1 MSVQNVPFDVPNI
14 NAVYR
19 NPLKSTCELIQRKR
33 LICPDRGLSNWCQTS
48 LVKIGIN
55 GFGRIGR
62 CFFRA
67 AKRADLDIVAA
78 NDVMDVKTAAHLLK
92 YDSVFG
98 RLQSPVRVGAD
109 GFTVDG
115 KEVKILSIRDP
126 GEIPW
131 EKFDVD
137 IVVES
142 TGLFT
147 NRDAAAKHLNG
158 GAKKVLISAPAKN
171 PDITIVP
178 GVNLDKY
185 DPKKHIVISMASCT
199 TNCVT
204 PVVKVLHDSCTIK
217 HGFMTTVHAYTNDQ
231 KVLDLPHSDL
241 RRARAAAVS
250 IIPTSTGAAVAT
262 TDVLP
267 ELKGKLHGVALRV
280 PVPDGSIVDFV
291 AEVERDVTVDYV
303 NKAFQKAASG
313 PMQGVLEYSEE
324 PLVSVDIIGN
334 PHSAVFD
341 SLSTMVL
348 DNRLVKVFAWYDNEW
363 GYSNRLVDTVST
375 MSKYL

>member
-1 MSVQNVPFDVPNI
+1 VS
-14 NAVYR
+14 
-19 NPLKSTCELIQRKR
+19 
-33 LICPDRGLSNWCQTS
+33 
-48 LVKIGIN
+48 KIGIN

-67 AKRADLDIVAA
+67 ATGSGLNVVAV
-78 NDVMDVKTAAHLLK
+78 NDVMDAKTAAHLLK
-92 YDSVFG
+92 YDSVF
-98 RLQSPVRVGAD
+98 RRFQKPVSVGPD

-115 KEVKILSIRDP
+115 KDVKVLSVKDP
-126 GEIPW
+126 GEILW
-131 EKFDVD
+131 SKYGVD

-147 NRDAAAKHLNG
+147 NREMATKHMKG

-185 DPKKHIVISMASCT
+185 DPKKHDVVSLASCT

-204 PVVKVLHDSCTIK
+204 PVVKVLNDSCGIK
-217 HGFMTTVHAYTNDQ
+217 HGFMTTAHAYTNDQ
-231 KVLDLPHSDL
+231 RILDLPHQDL
-241 RRARAAAVS
+241 RRARAAALS

-262 TDVLP
+262 TEVIP
-267 ELKGKLHGVALRV
+267 ELKGKVHGVALRA

-291 AEVERDVTVDYV
+291 AEVNRDVTVDFV
-303 NKAFQKAASG
+303 NKAFHGAANG
-313 PMQGVLEYSEE
+313 PMKGVLEYSEE
-324 PLVSVDIIGN
+324 PLVSSDIIGN

-363 GYSNRLVDTVST
+363 GYSNRLVDMVQT
-375 MSKYL
+375 MSKYI

>member
-1 MSVQNVPFDVPNI
+1 M
-14 NAVYR
+14 A
-19 NPLKSTCELIQRKR
+19 
-33 LICPDRGLSNWCQTS
+33 
-48 LVKIGIN
+48 KIGIN

-67 AKRADLDIVAA
+67 AMNADLDIGAA
-78 NDVMDVKTAAHLLK
+78 NDVMDPKTAAHLLK

-98 RLQSPVRVGAD
+98 RLQREVHSEPD
-109 GFTVDG
+109 GLRVDG
-115 KEVKILSIRDP
+115 KQLRILSVKDP
-126 GEIPW
+126 AEIPW
-131 EKFDVD
+131 SKYGVD

-147 NRDAAAKHLNG
+147 NRDAAAKHMKG
-158 GAKKVLISAPAKN
+158 GARKVLISAPAKN

-185 DPKKHIVISMASCT
+185 DPKKHDVVSLASCT

-204 PVVKVLHDSCTIK
+204 PVVKVLNDSCGLK
-217 HGFMTTVHAYTNDQ
+217 HGFMTTAHAYTNDQ
-231 KVLDLPHSDL
+231 RILDLPHSDL
-241 RRARAAAVS
+241 RRARAAALS

-262 TDVLP
+262 TEVIP
-267 ELKGKLHGVALRV
+267 ELKGKVHGIALRV

-291 AEVERDVTVDYV
+291 GEVERDVNVGFV
-303 NKAFQKAASG
+303 NKAYFAAANG
-313 PMQGVLEYSEE
+313 PMKHILEYSDE
-324 PLVSVDIIGN
+324 PLVSSDIVGN

-363 GYSNRLVDTVST
+363 GYSNRLVDMVQT
-375 MSKYL
+375 MSKSL

>member
-1 MSVQNVPFDVPNI
+1 
-14 NAVYR
+14 
-19 NPLKSTCELIQRKR
+19 
-33 LICPDRGLSNWCQTS
+33 
-48 LVKIGIN
+48 LVKVGIN

-67 AKRADLDIVAA
+67 STGAGFEVVAV
-78 NDVMDVKTAAHLLK
+78 NDVTDAKTLAHLLK

-98 RLQSPVRVGAD
+98 RLQSPVKAGTNS
-109 GFTVDG
+109 FTVEG
-115 KEVKILSIRDP
+115 REVEVLSYRDP
-126 GEIPW
+126 AEIPW
-131 EKFDVD
+131 SKHGVD

-147 NRDAAAKHLNG
+147 NRDMAAKHMTG
-158 GAKKVLISAPAKN
+158 GAKKVLISAPARK

-185 DPKKHIVISMASCT
+185 DPKNHHVVSLASCT

-204 PVVKVLHDSCTIK
+204 PVAKVLNDACGIK
-217 HGFMTTVHAYTNDQ
+217 HGFMTTAHAYTNDQ
-231 KVLDLPHSDL
+231 RILDLPHHDL

-250 IIPTSTGAAVAT
+250 IIPTSTGAAIAT
-262 TDVLP
+262 TEVLP
-267 ELKGKLHGVALRV
+267 ELKGRLHGIALRV
-280 PVPDGSIVDFV
+280 PVPDGSIVDLV
-291 AEVERDVTVDYV
+291 AEVEQDTTPEYV
-303 NKAFQKAASG
+303 NDAFRNAADG
-313 PMQGVLEYSEE
+313 PMKGILEYSED
-324 PLVSVDIIGN
+324 PLVSADVVGN

-363 GYSNRLVDTVST
+363 GYSNRLVDMTRT
-375 MSKYL
+375 MAEHM